1 MERITVNQ
9 THAARHLP
17 AAHTVQTG
25 SHPGSGCHPGS
36 ASHHGSGL
44 RAPSLSS
51 GRSTRLLQL
60 GVVSLLIVSV
70 TGCSLGVM
78 AGKMLLG
85 DPRQSAPFHAKT
97 GTDLTK
103 GKHSVVITCTAP
115 HGILAQ
121 FPSLQVDMVD
131 RVTRNLETH
140 GVKVVSSDKVSSWY
154 DDHGDWGD
162 FSELAKEFDADYVMN
177 IELRRF
183 NYRVPD
189 SENLM
194 QGDAEGQVLVH
205 KVTSQEL
212 RPTYEV
218 LRQNFHL
225 MFPTSY
231 PVPRENRSEHIFLE
245 GFMDRTALHLAQ
257 MLYDHKASETVH

>member
-1 MERITVNQ
+1 MERITNNP
-9 THAARHLP
+9 ACLP
-17 AAHTVQTG
+17 RRE
-25 SHPGSGCHPGS
+25 
-36 ASHHGSGL
+36 L
-44 RAPSLSS
+44 RRGRVMLISL
-51 GRSTRLLQL
+51 TALLL
-60 GVVSLLIVSV
+60 VSV

-78 AGKMLLG
+78 AGKMLMG
-85 DPRQSAPFHAKT
+85 DPRQTSPFHAKT

-115 HGILAQ
+115 HGILARY
-121 FPSLQVDMVD
+121 PSLQIDMVD
-131 RVTRNLETH
+131 RVTRILETH
-140 GVKVVSSDKVSSWY
+140 GIDVVSSDKVGAWY

-162 FSELAKEFDADYVMN
+162 YSELAREFEADFIMN

-183 NYRVPD
+183 TDLVPD
-189 SENLM
+189 SENLL

-205 KVTSQEL
+205 KVTNEEL

-225 MFPTSY
+225 MFPESY
-231 PVPRENRSEHIFLE
+231 PVPRENRSEQIFLE